1 MNFEIEKW
9 FPQKVKKNLR
19 KKVGLYFQR
28 NDFFIDFDAYMNIKS
43 ILTIHKNKKLESI
56 EVGIFDI

>member
-28 NDFFIDFDAYMNIKS
+28 NDFFIDFDAYMNI
-43 ILTIHKNKKLESI
+43 NAY
-56 EVGIFDI
+56 